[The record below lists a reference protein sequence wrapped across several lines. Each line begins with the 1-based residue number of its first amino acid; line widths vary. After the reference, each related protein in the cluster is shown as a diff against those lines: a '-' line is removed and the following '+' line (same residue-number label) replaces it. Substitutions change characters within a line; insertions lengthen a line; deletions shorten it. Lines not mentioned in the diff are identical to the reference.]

1 MILLFTY
8 VKSYVNNISA
18 YCSYCLIEG
27 KNKNKQKHNID

>member
-8 VKSYVNNISA
+8 VKSYVNNVSA

-27 KNKNKQKHNID
+27 KNKNKQKPNID